1 MRKLLCLLLAGL
13 LATTPIAAA
22 EGDILEG
29 VEVEGVSS
37 ASVMDFYGDF
47 GIDGDTLMD
56 AVNSYSGS
64 YVVATVN
71 EDGSPQVG
79 FYIYS
84 MVKDGEDYYVLLG
97 LAENQTR
104 VNLER
109 EGQAM
114 ALYAANPEEGAEN
127 QYAVSGARMYLELVT
142 DEELVEKL
150 NTTGYDTTM
159 ICKVV
164 GTRSLG

>member
-1 MRKLLCLLLAGL
+1 MRKILYLLFAAVLT
-13 LATTPIAAA
+13 ATPVAAS
-22 EGDILEG
+22 EEDIPEG

-37 ASVMDFYGDF
+37 ASVMDFYGEF
-47 GIDGDTLMD
+47 GIEGDALMD

-64 YVVATVN
+64 YVVSTVN

-109 EGQAM
+109 DGRAM
-114 ALYAANPEEGAEN
+114 ALYAANPDSESEN

-142 DEELVEKL
+142 DEELVKKL
-150 NTTGYDTTM
+150 NTTGFDTAM
-159 ICKVV
+159 VCKVT